1 MCQVSGVIA
10 LTGWRG
16 ETGPATVYVRVLDT
30 SRADAPAR
38 RIAEAVRPVARLD
51 AVVRDG
57 LPFSIALESLD
68 PRARYEV
75 DVLVD
80 LDGDGKISAGDY
92 LSTQAYPVL
101 TRGYPDRV
109 DVLVQPVKR

>member
-1 MCQVSGVIA
+1 MCQVSGVIV

-38 RIAEAVRPVARLD
+38 RIAEAVQTAARLD
-51 AVVRDG
+51 LVARDG
-57 LPFSIALESLD
+57 LPFSITLATLD
-68 PRARYEV
+68 PRARYEI

-80 LDGDGKISAGDY
+80 MDGDGKVSAGDY
-92 LSTQAYPVL
+92 LSTRAYPVL

-109 DVLVQPVKR
+109 EVLVQPIKR